1 MFLISAPGFE
11 EYGATWITTILL
23 PFHPYLMWKAQKK
36 IKQKNITMRD
46 HTSKVTGRTGGP
58 IRRMQGS
65 KGRGSREYRFTST
78 LNKEQGNEK
87 ERFYAHR

>member
-1 MFLISAPGFE
+1 
-11 EYGATWITTILL
+11 
-23 PFHPYLMWKAQKK
+23 MWKAQKK

-46 HTSKVTGRTGGP
+46 HTSKVKGRTGGP
-58 IRRMQGS
+58 IMRMQGS